1 VKSDLDELV
10 DHALGRESAEL
21 ARMYLGEGAVT
32 RMAVAAEQLASAQA
46 GVNGRSEAAFRVE
59 FGIQL
64 KLLLNLATG
73 GRPEAPGM
81 KE

>member
-1 VKSDLDELV
+1 MRSDLDELV
-10 DHALGRESAEL
+10 NHALGHESAEL

-32 RMAVAAEQLASAQA
+32 NMAAAAVQLASARA
-46 GVNGRSEAAFRVE
+46 GINGQSDVAFRVE
-59 FGIQL
+59 FGMQL